1 MLTLRSK
8 ASMHLW
14 LQFLL
19 ALGLALA
26 GWISSLDTLA
36 SSAITSSIWAAAA
49 IVAAHVVFRLFSGT
63 R

>member
-1 MLTLRSK
+1 
-8 ASMHLW
+8 MHLW

-26 GWISSLDTLA
+26 GWISSLDTTA
-36 SSAITSSIWAAAA
+36 SPGITSMIWVAAG
-49 IVAAHVVFRLFSGT
+49 IVAAHVVFRLLTSA